1 MLCVIERRDGAV
13 VRALNFNQCAPGSTV
28 GPGVICGLSLLLV
41 LASPRG
47 FSLGSSASF
56 APSTKLTL
64 LNSIRYGHS
73 GWRATSIC
81 CHYSHYWCFFVS
93 FRRIVGK
100 GSKVSFVL
108 NQDFHSGY
116 ANENST
122 AYSILAHNVKGEVR
136 LTVVSKQQKHS
147 RKVFLYSRETDQRQF
162 SQNFVY

>member
-1 MLCVIERRDGAV
+1 MDTVDEEPLQAV
-13 VRALNFNQCAPGSTV
+13 AIIPIIDVFLF
-28 GPGVICGLSLLLV
+28 L
-41 LASPRG
+41 
-47 FSLGSSASF
+47 
-56 APSTKLTL
+56 
-64 LNSIRYGHS
+64 
-73 GWRATSIC
+73 
-81 CHYSHYWCFFVS
+81 

-162 SQNFVY
+162 LQNFVY